1 MMFAGRWPV
10 KYIPGWPHS
19 SNQSDSVGI
28 ARENSI
34 AIPTRPLHVVEAQDQ
49 SQRNMSVT
57 AASSGRGVPIRFLRR
72 LLHGA
77 PASTPT
83 RWRRKGGREGL
94 RRCRCAGADADA
106 PFEPPGTA
114 PNPRF
119 LPQLHSPSPRRST
132 GRSECGK
139 RRAGCCRPGAGPGS
153 PGDPTRRRAGL
164 RPTVSGWEPRPPRRP
179 PAAPGSIPGRAQ
191 AYRVGWGAPAAP
203 QASRSDRRARPA
215 GCAMHARGGK
225 CVLAAARHTP
235 IGAAYEPLSGPA
247 RRREPG
253 HAARAP
259 GRTEHGLGGGRA
271 PRAPAWLPEAGARV
285 DWDFKPWD
293 ALETPCA

>member
-1 MMFAGRWPV
+1 MFAGRWPV

-179 PAAPGSIPGRAQ
+179 PGPTGGC
-191 AYRVGWGAPAAP
+191 GLPAAP
-203 QASRSDRRARPA
+203 CTRAGANACSWPRVTRQSGQLAGHCPGPHGDESPAGLKAEWLQWAAATVLLQQYSRGRQPLRAGPPARPGGA
-215 GCAMHARGGK
+215 GFRRL
-225 CVLAAARHTP
+225 LAAERFGKP
-235 IGAAYEPLSGPA
+235 SF
-247 RRREPG
+247 
-253 HAARAP
+253 RA
-259 GRTEHGLGGGRA
+259 GES
-271 PRAPAWLPEAGARV
+271 V
-285 DWDFKPWD
+285 IS
-293 ALETPCA
+293 